1 MKFRINLKPLALAS
15 AAITL
20 ALPMANCSNNSSAPT
35 ETATR
40 EVATATRDIIF
51 PASLAKGD
59 TIAIVSPAGPIDR
72 ELIDKAAAVLR
83 AEGFVPVVYPHAYG
97 RHGYFSGT
105 HDERYA
111 DLEAA
116 LLDPSVKAILCSR
129 GGYGVIHNMGRLA
142 ELPLRENPKWI
153 IGYSDISALHA
164 LMRSA
169 GIASIHASMAKQIM
183 LGPDDVDNAALL
195 GILRGEFPTYH
206 WPASQYNRR
215 GTVTAPLIGGN
226 LAVLADL
233 INTPWN
239 VFEPGTILFIEDIAE
254 PVYKVERIVYQ
265 LKYSGILERLGGLI
279 IGQFTDYKPDGV
291 HKSMEAMIYEIVK
304 DYDFPMAFGVP
315 VGHVD
320 HNVPL
325 VESSTAT
332 LTVTPDGT
340 TLTLTR

>member
-1 MKFRINLKPLALAS
+1 MKYKINLKPLAVAL

-20 ALPMANCSNNSSAPT
+20 TLPMANCNNNSSA
-35 ETATR
+35 AAGSDTR
-40 EVATATRDIIF
+40 EVAAEARDIIF
-51 PASLAKGD
+51 PATLAKGD

-72 ELIDKAAAVLR
+72 QLIDKAAAVLR

-97 RHGYFSGT
+97 RNGYFSGT

-116 LLDPSVKAILCSR
+116 IMDPRVKAILCSR

-183 LGPDDVDNAALL
+183 LGADDVDNAALL

-206 WPASQYNRR
+206 WAASPYNRQ
-215 GTVTAPLIGGN
+215 GTVTAPLVGGN

-233 INTPWN
+233 INTPWDI
-239 VFEPGTILFIEDIAE
+239 FEPGTILFIEDIAE
-254 PVYKVERIVYQ
+254 PVYKVERIMYQ

-291 HKSMEAMIYEIVK
+291 HKSMESMIYDIVK
-304 DYDFPMAFGVP
+304 DYDYPMAFGVP

-332 LTVTPDGT
+332 LTVTAAGS
-340 TLTLTR
+340 TLALSR